1 MPFDLEE
8 AQAQLAR
15 TPAVLRAWF
24 TGLQEP
30 WLRADEGPATFSP
43 RDVLAHLIYGERVDW
58 LPRARIILEQGE
70 ARPFEPFDRGGFL
83 DEAKAWS
90 LEALL
95 AEFEGLRAR
104 NLAALHAM
112 KLSPADLARTGM
124 HPGLGRVTLAQLLA
138 AWVVHDLDHVA
149 QIARVMAKRSKAEVG
164 PWVDYLPL
172 LTR

>member
-1 MPFDLEE
+1 MPFDLE
-8 AQAQLAR
+8 AAKAQLSR

-30 WLRADEGPATFSP
+30 WLRADEGRGTFSS

-58 LPRARIILEQGE
+58 MPRARIILDHGE
-70 ARPFEPFDRGGFL
+70 ARPFDPFDRRGFL
-83 DEAKAWS
+83 DEAKGWT

-95 AEFEGLRAR
+95 AEFERLRAQ
-104 NLAALHAM
+104 NLAALDAL
-112 KLSPADLARTGM
+112 KLTPADLARTGA

-149 QIARVMAKRSKAEVG
+149 QIARVMAKRYKTEVG